1 MRAAFFSFAPF
12 ALVFIALIFPVS
24 GAMVQVGLALAVFI
38 AGEWARRITTRSRVA
53 AALLSGQLEFEAYYR
68 EHQPRPFLYY
78 VLYPVLFP
86 YWLSVAEARREFLLY
101 KGYTLFSFG
110 LLLVSLVAQYLRSF
124 PPELTLRDFVPLAA
138 GTLLAEAVV
147 VLMFLMPIVTTVVH
161 FQRTR
166 APRRLAVL
174 LLAGLTSMGFA
185 TARVERR
192 RDPIVSY
199 ATRTRVRLRS
209 AASPAAAQTAQV
221 KALHAAWKA
230 LPGQQDD
237 VDSDGKVEGAPL
249 SSARDALV
257 GFYKNDE
264 AHAFDLWYTK
274 RSRHGI
280 LVLYFEAR
288 RGNQP
293 IWLAMS
299 ERGHVTQDVA
309 KLPQGAFL
317 AMRHAA
323 R

>member
-1 MRAAFFSFAPF
+1 
-12 ALVFIALIFPVS
+12 
-24 GAMVQVGLALAVFI
+24 
-38 AGEWARRITTRSRVA
+38 
-53 AALLSGQLEFEAYYR
+53 
-68 EHQPRPFLYY
+68 
-78 VLYPVLFP
+78 
-86 YWLSVAEARREFLLY
+86 
-101 KGYTLFSFG
+101 
-110 LLLVSLVAQYLRSF
+110 
-124 PPELTLRDFVPLAA
+124 
-138 GTLLAEAVV
+138 
-147 VLMFLMPIVTTVVH
+147 
-161 FQRTR
+161 
-166 APRRLAVL
+166 L
-174 LLAGLTSMGFA
+174 LLAALTSMGFA

-209 AASPAAAQTAQV
+209 AAAPTAAQAAQV

-237 VDSDGKVEGAPL
+237 VDSDGKVEGEPL
-249 SSARDALV
+249 SIARDALV

-274 RSRHGI
+274 RNRHGI

-299 ERGHVTQDVA
+299 ERGHVTDDVA